1 MNGSVRVQ
9 YTLWSR
15 GRLLGETELAYRR
28 AWPTLMAGDFFP
40 NELGERLMP
49 IITGVGPALFAL
61 SDVSEEVARAN
72 PEAVRSDDWPD
83 GVRQTSEYADAIS
96 LSDELESLDLE
107 LRSADGA
114 VVETE
119 RLWIQ
124 DTHRLLAMAELEDDD
139 PLDDEEMSDELRES
153 IEHDIAIM
161 EEHFA
166 SLEMEDRPWEPEKEF
181 PRYQI
186 FAALVGH
193 DRYMTREA
201 GDSVE

>member
-1 MNGSVRVQ
+1 MA

-40 NELGERLMP
+40 NELGDRLMT

-61 SDVSEEVARAN
+61 SDVSEEVARTN

-83 GVRQTSEYADAIS
+83 GVRQTSEYADAMS

-107 LRSADGA
+107 LRNAHGA

-139 PLDDEEMSDELRES
+139 PLDDENMSDELREA

-166 SLEMEDRPWEPEKEF
+166 SLE
-181 PRYQI
+181 
-186 FAALVGH
+186 L
-193 DRYMTREA
+193 
-201 GDSVE
+201 